1 MTKPVHTHRAD
12 VHGECRFMDEIAA
25 LMIPWGWPR
34 NVGRMYGYLL
44 LSDGPVTLDKIAEDL
59 RIAKSN
65 ASVAARTLEQFG
77 NARRHSEPGSKR
89 IYYSAPDNLAGPFSS
104 KTELFDRIVRL
115 FVANRSIG
123 RTDEVNERLEDMAGF
138 YEDMRAAVQG
148 VIDRYSQAGSGTRS
162 DEDDGASFGSSP
174 ATRTR

>member
-1 MTKPVHTHRAD
+1 MTKRNLTHPAD
-12 VHGECRFMDEIAA
+12 AHGECRFMDDIAA
-25 LMIPWGWPR
+25 LMMPWGWPR

-44 LSDGPVTLDKIAEDL
+44 LSDKPVTLDKMAEDL

-89 IYYSAPDNLAGPFSS
+89 IYYSAPDVVSGPFAS
-104 KTELFDRIVRL
+104 KAELFDRIVGL
-115 FVANRSIG
+115 LAANLTIG
-123 RTDEVNERLEDMAGF
+123 RTGEVNERLETMANF
-138 YEDMRAAVQG
+138 YEDMRAAMQG
-148 VIDRYSQAGSGTRS
+148 VLDRYSQTGSRSLS
-162 DEDDGASFGSSP
+162 DEEDDASFIKSS

>member
-1 MTKPVHTHRAD
+1 MTKPNRTHPAD
-12 VHGECRFMDEIAA
+12 VHGECRFMDDIAT

-44 LSDGPVTLDKIAEDL
+44 LSDGPVTLDKIAADL

-89 IYYSAPDNLAGPFSS
+89 IYYTAPDNLAGPFSS
-104 KTELFDRIVRL
+104 KIELFDRIVRL
-115 FVANRSIG
+115 LAANHAIG
-123 RTDEVNERLEDMAGF
+123 RTPDVNERLEGMANF

-148 VIDRYSQAGSGTRS
+148 VLDRYSQAGSGTRVE
-162 DEDDGASFGSSP
+162 DEDGASLGRSS
-174 ATRTR
+174 ASRAR

>member
-1 MTKPVHTHRAD
+1 MAKRNPTHPAD
-12 VHGECRFMDEIAA
+12 VHGECRFMDDIAT
-25 LMIPWGWPR
+25 LMMPWGWPR

-44 LSDGPVTLDKIAEDL
+44 LSDRPVTLDKMADDL

-89 IYYSAPDNLAGPFSS
+89 IYYSAPEVLSGPFAS
-104 KTELFDRIVRL
+104 KAELFDRIVRL
-115 FVANRSIG
+115 LSANQAIG
-123 RTDEVNERLEDMAGF
+123 RTPEVSQRLETMANF

-148 VIDRYSQAGSGTRS
+148 VLARYSQAGSGSRS
-162 DEDDGASFGSSP
+162 DEEEASVGSRS
-174 ATRTR
+174 ATRAR

>member
-1 MTKPVHTHRAD
+1 MVKPNITHPAD
-12 VHGECRFMDEIAA
+12 VHGECRFIDDIASM
-25 LMIPWGWPR
+25 MIPWGWPR

-44 LSDGPVTLDKIAEDL
+44 LSDGPVTLDKMASDL

-89 IYYSAPDNLAGPFSS
+89 IYYSAPDMLSGPFAS
-104 KTELFDRIVRL
+104 KVELFDRIVRL
-115 FVANRSIG
+115 FATNEAIG
-123 RTDEVNERLEDMAGF
+123 RSPAVNERLEGMANF

-148 VIDRYSQAGSGTRS
+148 VLDKHGQDSPLLRREKSG
-162 DEDDGASFGSSP
+162 
-174 ATRTR
+174 

>member
-1 MTKPVHTHRAD
+1 MAKRNPTHPAD
-12 VHGECRFMDEIAA
+12 VHGECRFMDDIAT
-25 LMIPWGWPR
+25 LMMPWGWPR

-44 LSDGPVTLDKIAEDL
+44 LSDRPVTLDKMADDL

-89 IYYSAPDNLAGPFSS
+89 IYYSAPEVLSGPFAS
-104 KTELFDRIVRL
+104 KAELFDRIVRL
-115 FVANRSIG
+115 LSANQAIG
-123 RTDEVNERLEDMAGF
+123 RTPEVSQRLETMANF

-148 VIDRYSQAGSGTRS
+148 VLDRYSQAGSGSRS
-162 DEDDGASFGSSP
+162 DEEEASFGSRS
-174 ATRTR
+174 ATRAR

>member
-1 MTKPVHTHRAD
+1 
-12 VHGECRFMDEIAA
+12 MDNIAA

-44 LSDGPVTLDKIAEDL
+44 LSEGPVTLDKMAADL

-89 IYYSAPDNLAGPFSS
+89 IYYSAPDALSGPFAH
-104 KTELFDRIVRL
+104 KADLFDRIVRL
-115 FVANRSIG
+115 LVANQAIG
-123 RTDEVNERLEDMAGF
+123 RTPEVNQRLETMANF
-138 YEDMRAAVQG
+138 HEDMRAAVQG
-148 VIDRYSQAGSGTRS
+148 VLDRYSQAGSGNRS
-162 DEDDGASFGSSP
+162 DDEDGATFGNRS
-174 ATRTR
+174 ATRAR

>member
-1 MTKPVHTHRAD
+1 MDILEIQNMVKRNLTHPAD
-12 VHGECRFMDEIAA
+12 VHGECRFMDDIAS

-44 LSDGPVTLDKIAEDL
+44 LSDGPVTLDKMADDL

-89 IYYSAPDNLAGPFSS
+89 IYYTAPDNLAGPFSS
-104 KTELFDRIVRL
+104 KIELFDRIVRL
-115 FVANRSIG
+115 LIANEAIG
-123 RTDEVNERLEDMAGF
+123 RSPQVNERLEGMANF

-148 VIDRYSQAGSGTRS
+148 VIDKYAQEPAPLRKQGSG
-162 DEDDGASFGSSP
+162 
-174 ATRTR
+174 

>member
-1 MTKPVHTHRAD
+1 
-12 VHGECRFMDEIAA
+12 MDEIAT
-25 LMIPWGWPR
+25 LMMPWGWPR

-44 LSDGPVTLDKIAEDL
+44 LAPQPVTLDKMAADL

-89 IYYSAPDNLAGPFSS
+89 IYYSAPDMLAGPFAS

-115 FVANRSIG
+115 LVANHAIG
-123 RTDEVNERLEDMAGF
+123 RTSEVNARLEGISSF
-138 YEDMRAAVQG
+138 YKDMRDAVQAVLDKHSDTLASPRRRG
-148 VIDRYSQAGSGTRS
+148 HQADS
-162 DEDDGASFGSSP
+162 EVA
-174 ATRTR
+174 